1 MVIKLLVGFCLIFL
15 IIYSKLIP
23 KFNVLVFIAEKGP
36 ECFSENKDAIMDCM
50 NSTFSGYVPTE
61 TPTLASLPNF
71 ILGEKECAD
80 MTKLEHCIVN
90 ELETCEEST
99 PANLVE
105 SLFKFV
111 KNETPCVNF
120 TKTASPKTDHHI
132 KPNSGQANK
141 FSMNILMGTFMMVLL
156 VKMIA
161 H

>member
-1 MVIKLLVGFCLIFL
+1 MIEIIFL
-15 IIYSKLIP
+15 
-23 KFNVLVFIAEKGP
+23 LVFIAEKGP
-36 ECFSENKDAIMDCM
+36 ECFSDKKDAIMECM

-80 MTKLEHCIVN
+80 MTILEHCIVK
-90 ELETCEEST
+90 ELENCEEST

-120 TKTASPKTDHHI
+120 TSKAVPKSNMQI
-132 KPNSGQANK
+132 KPNAGQANT
-141 FSMNILMGTFMMVLL
+141 FSMHILIGTFVMTML
-156 VKMIA
+156 VKVIA